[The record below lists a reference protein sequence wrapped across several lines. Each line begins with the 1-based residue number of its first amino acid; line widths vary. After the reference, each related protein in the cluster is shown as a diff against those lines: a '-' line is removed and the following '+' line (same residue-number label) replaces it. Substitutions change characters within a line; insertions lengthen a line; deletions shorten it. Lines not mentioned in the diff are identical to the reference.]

1 MPGSEAIGAFCI
13 LYDKIILGFK
23 GVSIISEGHMAGRKR
38 KLRIDRIILLCA
50 IVAAVFAGGFG
61 LAKLLDSAVNND
73 HYVRLQPSAHKR
85 NTEEGYSP
93 VISETQATLF
103 MVGDALL
110 HDTVYNDGRTADG
123 GWDFTHQIH
132 RLGEIARQYDLAYY
146 NQETILGGEELG
158 LSNYPMFCSPQEWG
172 RDMVAQGFNLV
183 STATNHAL
191 DRWGAGIAAS
201 KAFWK
206 SQEGV
211 VEDGTNTS
219 WEEYNELPVYEVNG
233 ISYVFVS
240 WTYGMNGLQCPEGE
254 EYLVNCYD
262 GYMDVMLDQVR
273 QGKEKADVVIVAI
286 HWGDEYS
293 MTPNESQMSI
303 ARQLSDAGA
312 DIIIGNHV
320 HCIQPIEWINGKT
333 ICFYA
338 LGNMISD
345 QWPWEESM
353 IGMMGALKITKT
365 VQGSKTDI
373 KISDVKA
380 DLHWTYSNRPAHT
393 DFEAIPFSQ
402 LNDSL
407 YPGYEEV
414 YSRYVTKITEMDDSI
429 QVGGF

>member
-1 MPGSEAIGAFCI
+1 
-13 LYDKIILGFK
+13 
-23 GVSIISEGHMAGRKR
+23 MAKRKR
-38 KLRIDRIILLCA
+38 NVRISVIVLA
-50 IVAAVFAGGFG
+50 IALIAAAAGG
-61 LAKLLDSAVNND
+61 AVLWKTLGSNSD
-73 HYVRLQPSAHKR
+73 KR
-85 NTEEGYSP
+85 NDYVKLAQPAHRNNNEEGYSP
-93 VISETQATLF
+93 VISKTSVTLF

-123 GWDFTHQIH
+123 GWDFTRQIH
-132 RLGEIARQYDLAYY
+132 RIGDIAKQYDLAYY

-158 LSNYPMFCSPQEWG
+158 LSNYPMFNSPQEWG
-172 RDMVAQGFNLV
+172 RDMVDQGFNLV

-262 GYMDVMLDQVR
+262 GYMDTMLDQVR

-293 MTPNESQMSI
+293 MSPNESQLSI

-320 HCIQPIEWINGKT
+320 HCIQPVEWINDKT

-338 LGNMISD
+338 LGNLISD

-353 IGMMGALKITKT
+353 IGMMAGLTINKT
-365 VQGSKTDI
+365 TQGSKTDI
-373 KISDVKA
+373 EITDVKA
-380 DLHWTYSNRPAHT
+380 DLHWTYSHRSAHT
-393 DFEAIPFSQ
+393 DFEEIPFSQ
-402 LNDSL
+402 LNDDL
-407 YPGYEEV
+407 YPGYQEV
-414 YSRYVTKITEMDDSI
+414 YDRYTKVITEMDDSI

>member
-1 MPGSEAIGAFCI
+1 MGE
-13 LYDKIILGFK
+13 
-23 GVSIISEGHMAGRKR
+23 VMAKRKR
-38 KLRIDRIILLCA
+38 KPKSGLIISALLLIAA
-50 IVAAVFAGGFG
+50 IAAG
-61 LAKLLDSAVNND
+61 LFFWVNKGNSAKGYEHLS
-73 HYVRLQPSAHKR
+73 PSAHIA
-85 NTEEGYSP
+85 NQDAGYSP
-93 VISETQATLF
+93 VIETHEATLF

-110 HDTVYNDGRTADG
+110 HDTVYNDGKTAD
-123 GWDFTHQIH
+123 GWDFTKQIW
-132 RLGEIARQYDLAYY
+132 RLGEIAKNYDLAYY

-158 LSNYPMFCSPQEWG
+158 LSNYPMFNSPQEWG

-191 DRWGAGIAAS
+191 DRWGDGIRAS
-201 KAFWK
+201 KEFWK

-219 WEEYNELPVYEVNG
+219 WEEYEELPVYDVNG

-262 GYMDVMLDQVR
+262 GYMDTMLDQVR
-273 QGKEKADVVIVAI
+273 RGKELADVVIVAI

-293 MTPNESQMSI
+293 MEPNESQLTI

-320 HCIQPIEWINGKT
+320 HCIQPVEWINGKT

-345 QWPWEESM
+345 QWPWEKSM

-365 VQGSKTDI
+365 VQGDKTEV

-380 DLHWTYSNRPAHT
+380 DLHWTYSNRSAHK
-393 DFEAIPFSQ
+393 DFEEIPFSQ

-414 YSRYVTKITEMDDSI
+414 YSRYKTVITEMDDSI

>member
-1 MPGSEAIGAFCI
+1 MAKKRRIHIGRVIFTVFLIAVLAAGS
-13 LYDKIILGFK
+13 
-23 GVSIISEGHMAGRKR
+23 
-38 KLRIDRIILLCA
+38 
-50 IVAAVFAGGFG
+50 VFAWKYFGGNSSKNSHV
-61 LAKLLDSAVNND
+61 KLE
-73 HYVRLQPSAHKR
+73 QTAHLK

-93 VISETQATLF
+93 VYSETEATLF

-110 HDTVYNDGRTADG
+110 HDTVYNDARTADG
-123 GWDFTHQIH
+123 GWDFTKQIG
-132 RLGEIARQYDLAYY
+132 RIGEIARQYDLAYF

-172 RDMVAQGFNLV
+172 RDMVAEGFNLV

-191 DRWGAGIAAS
+191 DRWGAGIEAS
-201 KAFWK
+201 KEFWK
-206 SQEGV
+206 AQEGV

-219 WEEYNELPVYEVNG
+219 WDEYNELPVYEVNG

-262 GYMDVMLDQVR
+262 GHMDTMLAQVR
-273 QGKEKADVVIVAI
+273 KGSEMADVVIVAI

-293 MTPNESQMSI
+293 MEPNESQMTI

-320 HCIQPIEWINGKT
+320 HCIQPVEWINNKT

-338 LGNMISD
+338 LGNLISD
-345 QWPWEESM
+345 QWPWEKSM
-353 IGMMGALKITKT
+353 IGMMGGLKITKT
-365 VQGSKTDI
+365 TRGKQTEI

-380 DLHWTYSNRPAHT
+380 DLHWTYSNRSAHT

-407 YPGYEEV
+407 YPGYQEV
-414 YSRYVTKITEMDDSI
+414 YSRYVETITEMDDTI

>member
-1 MPGSEAIGAFCI
+1 MAKRKRRVRISVIVLAIALIAAAAGGAVLWKTLGSN
-13 LYDKIILGFK
+13 YDKRNDY
-23 GVSIISEGHMAGRKR
+23 V
-38 KLRIDRIILLCA
+38 KLAQPAHR
-50 IVAAVFAGGFG
+50 
-61 LAKLLDSAVNND
+61 NN
-73 HYVRLQPSAHKR
+73 
-85 NTEEGYSP
+85 NEEGYSP
-93 VISETQATLF
+93 VISKTSATLF

-123 GWDFTHQIH
+123 GWDFTRQIH
-132 RLGEIARQYDLAYY
+132 RIGDIAKQYDLAYY

-158 LSNYPMFCSPQEWG
+158 LSNYPMFNSPQEWG
-172 RDMVAQGFNLV
+172 RDMVDQGFNLV

-262 GYMDVMLDQVR
+262 GYMDTMLDQVR

-293 MTPNESQMSI
+293 MSPNESQLSI

-320 HCIQPIEWINGKT
+320 HCIQPVEWINDKT

-338 LGNMISD
+338 LGNLISD

-353 IGMMGALKITKT
+353 IGMMAGLTINKT
-365 VQGSKTDI
+365 TQGSRTDI
-373 KISDVKA
+373 EITDVKA
-380 DLHWTYSNRPAHT
+380 DLHWTYSNRSAHT
-393 DFEAIPFSQ
+393 DFEEIPFSQ
-402 LNDSL
+402 LNDDL
-407 YPGYEEV
+407 YPGYQEV
-414 YSRYVTKITEMDDSI
+414 YGRYTKVITEMDDSI

>member
-1 MPGSEAIGAFCI
+1 MAKKQKRRIRWWALAGVI
-13 LYDKIILGFK
+13 L
-23 GVSIISEGHMAGRKR
+23 A
-38 KLRIDRIILLCA
+38 A
-50 IVAAVFAGGFG
+50 AAVVA
-61 LAKLLDSAVNND
+61 LAVLLVKSLFSPARPAVRKTPPV
-73 HYVRLQPSAHKR
+73 HLR
-85 NTEEGYSP
+85 NTEQGYSP
-93 VISETQATLF
+93 VITTHEASLF

-110 HDTVYNDGRTADG
+110 HDTVYNDARTADG
-123 GWDFTHQIH
+123 GWDFTKQIG
-132 RLGEIARQYDLAYY
+132 RIGEIAEQYDLAYY

-158 LSNYPMFCSPQEWG
+158 LSNYPMFNSPQEFG
-172 RDMVAQGFNLV
+172 RDMVNMGFNVV

-191 DRWGAGIAAS
+191 DRWGAGVEAS

-219 WEEYNELPVYEVNG
+219 WEEFNELPVYEVNG

-254 EYLVNCYD
+254 EYLINCYRD
-262 GYMDVMLDQVR
+262 YEDEMFEQVR
-273 QGKEKADVVIVAI
+273 KGKEIADVVIVAM

-293 MTPNESQMSI
+293 MEPNEEQLTL
-303 ARQLSDAGA
+303 ARELSDAGA

-320 HCIQPIEWINGKT
+320 HCIQPVEWINDKT

-338 LGNMISD
+338 LGNLISD

-353 IGMMGALKITKT
+353 IGMMAALKITKT
-365 VQGSKTDI
+365 EQGDHSEI

-380 DLHWTYSNRPAHT
+380 DLHWTYSDRPNHV
-393 DFEAIPFSQ
+393 DFEEYPFSQ
-402 LNDSL
+402 LNDDL

-414 YSRYVTKITEMDDSI
+414 YGRYIETITEMDDSI

>member
-1 MPGSEAIGAFCI
+1 
-13 LYDKIILGFK
+13 
-23 GVSIISEGHMAGRKR
+23 MAKKNR
-38 KLRIDRIILLCA
+38 KLRSSVIILVIAL
-50 IVAAVFAGGFG
+50 IAALGGG
-61 LAKLLDSAVNND
+61 AVIWMNLADQPKKKNN
-73 HYVRLQPSAHKR
+73 YVMLAQTARKK

-93 VISETQATLF
+93 IISTTSATLF

-110 HDTVYNDGRTADG
+110 HDTVYNDARTADG
-123 GWDFTHQIH
+123 GWDFTRQIG
-132 RLGEIARQYDLAYY
+132 RIGEIASQYDLAYY

-158 LSNYPMFCSPQEWG
+158 LSNYPMFCSPQEFG
-172 RDMVAQGFNLV
+172 RDMVAEGFNLV

-191 DRWGAGIAAS
+191 DRWGAGIEAS
-201 KAFWK
+201 KRFWK
-206 SQEGV
+206 AQEGV

-262 GYMDVMLDQVR
+262 GYMDTMLDQVR
-273 QGKEKADVVIVAI
+273 EGKKKADVVIVAI

-293 MTPNESQMSI
+293 MEPNESQLAI
-303 ARQLSDAGA
+303 ARELSDAGA

-338 LGNMISD
+338 LGNLISD

-353 IGMMGALKITKT
+353 IGMMGGLTITKT
-365 VQGSKTDI
+365 TQGSKTDV

-380 DLHWTYSNRPAHT
+380 DLHWTYSNRSAHT
-393 DFEAIPFSQ
+393 DFEEYPFWQ

-414 YSRYVTKITEMDDSI
+414 YSRYSAKITEMDDSI

>member
-1 MPGSEAIGAFCI
+1 MLNSGR
-13 LYDKIILGFK
+13 D
-23 GVSIISEGHMAGRKR
+23 HMAKRKR
-38 KLRIDRIILLCA
+38 RVRISVIVLA
-50 IVAAVFAGGFG
+50 IALIAAAAGG
-61 LAKLLDSAVNND
+61 AVLWKTLGSNSD
-73 HYVRLQPSAHKR
+73 KR
-85 NTEEGYSP
+85 NDYVKLAQPAHRNNNEEGYSP
-93 VISETQATLF
+93 VISKTSATLF

-123 GWDFTHQIH
+123 GWDFTRQIH
-132 RLGEIARQYDLAYY
+132 RIGDIAKQYDLAYY

-158 LSNYPMFCSPQEWG
+158 LSNYPMFNSPQEWG
-172 RDMVAQGFNLV
+172 RDMVDQGFNLV

-262 GYMDVMLDQVR
+262 GYMDTMLDQVR
-273 QGKEKADVVIVAI
+273 QGKEKADVVIVAV

-293 MTPNESQMSI
+293 MSPNESQLSI

-312 DIIIGNHV
+312 DIIIGNHP
-320 HCIQPIEWINGKT
+320 HMIQPVQWINGHKT

-338 LGNMISD
+338 LGNLISAQFD
-345 QWPWEESM
+345 DSLV
-353 IGMMGALKITKT
+353 GMMGAVTINKRTEGDKTEITL
-365 VQGSKTDI
+365 
-373 KISDVKA
+373 SDVKA
-380 DLHWTYSNRPAHT
+380 DLHWTYG
-393 DFEAIPFSQ
+393 EAVQWLDIGVFPFTE
-402 LNDSL
+402 LNESIC
-407 YPGYEEV
+407 PGYQEL
-414 YSRYVTKITEMDDSI
+414 YSRMSQIITAMDDSI

>member
-1 MPGSEAIGAFCI
+1 MAKKKKQFRTGTLLMILLALAVLTGFGIWIVRGNGSRQH
-13 LYDKIILGFK
+13 YDKQP
-23 GVSIISEGHMAGRKR
+23 
-38 KLRIDRIILLCA
+38 
-50 IVAAVFAGGFG
+50 AAVH
-61 LAKLLDSAVNND
+61 L
-73 HYVRLQPSAHKR
+73 R
-85 NTEEGYSP
+85 NTGEGYSP
-93 VISETQATLF
+93 VIETHEATLF

-110 HDTVYNDGRTADG
+110 HDTVYNDARTADG
-123 GWDFTHQIH
+123 GWDFTKQIS
-132 RLGEIARQYDLAYY
+132 RIGAIAQQYDLAYF

-158 LSNYPMFCSPQEWG
+158 LSNYPMFNSPQEWG

-191 DRWGAGIAAS
+191 DRWGAGIEAS
-201 KAFWK
+201 KKFWEQ
-206 SQEGV
+206 QEGV
-211 VEDGTNTS
+211 VEDGTNRS
-219 WEEYNELPVYEVNG
+219 WDEFNELPVYEVNG

-254 EYLVNCYD
+254 EYLVNCYRD
-262 GYMDVMLDQVR
+262 YMDEMFEQVR
-273 QGKEKADVVIVAI
+273 KGKELADVVIVAI

-293 MTPNESQMSI
+293 MEPNEEQLTL

-320 HCIQPIEWINGKT
+320 HCIQPVEWINNRT

-338 LGNMISD
+338 LGNLISD
-345 QWPWEESM
+345 QWPWEKSM

-365 VQGSKTDI
+365 TQGSQSEV

-380 DLHWTYSNRPAHT
+380 DLHWTYSNRSAHR

-407 YPGYEEV
+407 YPGYQEV
-414 YSRYVTKITEMDDSI
+414 YSRYAPVITEMDDSI